1 MSLNAGENSPKKREN
16 AKMSSRSDVL
26 EMQGLCGQIADR
38 LAQSH
43 RDKDRARAVSHR
55 LGLTWNRSL
64 EFLKAKAR
72 KVESWEKDYAR
83 EAVAE
88 LKRADRAR
96 KDAEHF
102 AWLEDRVGRLKA
114 SGEELRGPHI
124 DAFERVLRLG
134 REDTGPLDREG

>member
-1 MSLNAGENSPKKREN
+1 MSPTIGENSPKPREN

-26 EMQGLCGQIADR
+26 EMKGLCERIADC
-38 LAQSH
+38 LAHSH
-43 RDKDRARAVSHR
+43 RDKERATAVSRR
-55 LGLTWNRSL
+55 LGVTWNRAFD
-64 EFLKAKAR
+64 FLKARAHR
-72 KVESWEKDYAR
+72 VDSWEKDYAR

-88 LKRADRAR
+88 LERAERAR

-102 AWLEDRVGRLKA
+102 AWLEDTVGRLKA